1 MRQKEEHFTAEGFVP
16 SEDNI
21 TLVRMNKHLQ
31 AAGVISWHLVIKC
44 TDFIVL
50 VSAFSPVNVHRKIL
64 IPKEMSF

>member
-1 MRQKEEHFTAEGFVP
+1 MRQDKEHFLAEGFVP
-16 SEDNI
+16 SEEEHN
-21 TLVRMNKHLQ
+21 TGEEEQ
-31 AAGVISWHLVIKC
+31 AFPATGVISWYLVIKS